1 MKILQF
7 ILVIGITT
15 LFASCASQSP
25 LTGGERDASPPKL
38 VLSVPQNGAV
48 NSYPK
53 QLDFEFD
60 EFVQVKSLNQKL
72 IVSPPLKY
80 QPELKQKAKG
90 FSLILK
96 DTLKP
101 NTTYNFY
108 FGDAIQD
115 LNENNPLSDFNF
127 VFSTGSEIDSLSVKG
142 AISDALT
149 LKPEKDFLVALYKDT
164 TDSTPLKN
172 KPDYITRS
180 NASGIFQF
188 NYVKAGRYK
197 MVGFIDKNNNYLLN
211 PENEKIAF
219 LKNPITISQESK
231 NDSLLLFSFSEDR
244 TKQYIKKSSRKLPYK
259 AEIIFNTSSDFKP
272 TLYNDSL
279 KILDY
284 YSTVKNDTL
293 TVFFKDS
300 LQYFN
305 ENIKLIIGYYKTDS
319 LRNSKMTKDTIVLN
333 WSERDKYKPSV
344 SVNYQWSIKN
354 QSRINAKQPLSILF
368 NEPID
373 LKPHAI
379 VLFDSAK
386 KNIPIELY
394 KDSSN
399 CLKWHIKA
407 KLADGKNY
415 RLFLDTT
422 YIKSSYG
429 HSLKNDTLSFETML
443 PEDFANLKINI
454 KLPNHTTFIIEL
466 QDEKSNL
473 VKKWQ
478 VSSDANLHVERLMPG
493 KYNLKATEDSNNNGK
508 WDNGFYIL
516 HLQPEKT
523 FYYNQTF
530 QLRANWDLE
539 VNWSVK

>member
-1 MKILQF
+1 MKIFQF
-7 ILVIGITT
+7 ILIIGITI

-25 LTGGERDASPPKL
+25 LTGGERDVSPPKL

-90 FSLILK
+90 FNLIIK
-96 DTLKP
+96 DSLKP

-115 LNENNPLSDFNF
+115 LNENNPLNDFNF
-127 VFSTGSEIDSLSVKG
+127 VFSTGREIDSLSLKG
-142 AISDALT
+142 SILDALT

-172 KPDYITRS
+172 KPDYVTRS

-188 NYVKAGRYK
+188 NYIKAGTYK

-211 PENEKIAF
+211 PENEKLAF
-219 LKNPITISQESK
+219 LNNPITISQESK
-231 NDSLLLFSFSEDR
+231 HDSLLLYSFSEDR

-272 TLYNDSL
+272 MLYNDSL

-284 YSTVKNDTL
+284 YSTIKNDTL

-300 LQYFN
+300 LQFFI
-305 ENIKLIIGYYKTDS
+305 ENLKLIIGYFQTDS
-319 LRNSKMTKDTIVLN
+319 LRNSKITKDTIVLN
-333 WSERDKYKPSV
+333 WSERDKYKPST

-354 QSRINAKQPLSILF
+354 QSKINAKEPLSILF

-373 LKPHAI
+373 LDPHAI
-379 VLFDSAK
+379 VLFDST
-386 KNIPIELY
+386 KNNLPIELY

-399 CLKWHIKA
+399 CLKWNIKS
-407 KLADGKNY
+407 KLADGKKY
-415 RLFLDTT
+415 RLFIDTAF
-422 YIKSSYG
+422 IKSWYRHKLIS
-429 HSLKNDTLSFETML
+429 DTLSFETMQ

-466 QDEKSNL
+466 QDEKGNL

-478 VSSDANLHVERLMPG
+478 VSSDANLYVERLMPG
-493 KYNLKATEDSNNNGK
+493 KYNLKATEDGNNNGK

-523 FYYNQTF
+523 YYYNQTF